1 MTVATRAE
9 ASVSDA
15 TDARANAGD
24 GEVRTGRIY
33 LWTARRARGRERTR
47 GVESS
52 SEVSFLDHIN
62 GAAYEKTA
70 GFKGFAG
77 LVPNK
82 VGLIPTLKDPAL
94 CAAAE
99 AHASGRAP
107 LPPPRVA
114 IVGGGIGGAAT
125 AHFLLELRPDVE
137 IDVFEASSQPGG
149 RAHTLGRNNHGQLG
163 TGTTKARVRSP
174 KEVKSL
180 DGGALFVSAGAQHT
194 VALGAD
200 KQLYAW
206 GTASQSKGGG
216 SCLGMGAGTTSVDE
230 PEPIYDPD

>member
-1 MTVATRAE
+1 MVAS
-9 ASVSDA
+9 ASGA
-15 TDARANAGD
+15 IYAC
-24 GEVRTGRIY
+24 GRNSHGQ
-33 LWTARRARGRERTR
+33 LG
-47 GVESS
+47 
-52 SEVSFLDHIN
+52 L
-62 GAAYEKTA
+62 GAAAANMGIVQTFTA
-70 GFKGFAG
+70 
-77 LVPNK
+77 VS
-82 VGLIPTLKDPAL
+82 LK
-94 CAAAE
+94 
-99 AHASGRAP
+99 AH
-107 LPPPRVA
+107 RV
-114 IVGGGIGGAAT
+114 VQVSCGAAHTCVIT
-125 AHFLLELRPDVE
+125 AERRLF
-137 IDVFEASSQPGG
+137 AMG
-149 RAHTLGRNNHGQLG
+149 AAKHGQLG